1 LRADGIAFILT
12 LSARSPTSTGAAEAR
27 RKQAGDA
34 GLCKNGE
41 KPMREQLRHFRLGV
55 ISTISVACILAT
67 ASMSNAAQ
75 LTAPVATTT
84 GTYQGLMNFQE
95 LPGDPTS
102 GVNVFFGIRYGQA
115 PVGTLRWKP
124 PQAPNPGQGSIV
136 AATIGHTCTQGR
148 ATDSE
153 DCLFLNVYTPSHVTP
168 RSRLPVFIWIH
179 GGALVN
185 GAGSDYDPSVM
196 VADNNIIV
204 VTINY
209 RLGSLGFLAASVL
222 EATAPNAFQNVG
234 DAGNYGFMDQQ
245 FAMAWVQR
253 NIAAFGGDPD
263 AVTIGGESAGGLSV
277 SSHLASTNTYRGLT
291 GHNLFGGAIIE
302 SGAYMYHDVPSL
314 ATYQALSDTF
324 AQQDA
329 NQFCNGS
336 LTLACLQGLTAAQV
350 FANER
355 DFGGFGIA
363 PNFGTKILPLDLHT
377 AFSTGRFNQVPVLQ
391 GTNLNEGRL
400 FEPSFFPS
408 AVTAP
413 SGTAPTIFAAGG
425 PASFDLQVPNI
436 LCANPQFT
444 GTPATCSYLQEI
456 QFFLQTLVT
465 ATPSNSGPTAPFTE
479 AVVAASATAEGEYP
493 IASFHN
499 FVPQT
504 TSSIPNL
511 NNNFGGGNVDEA
523 LSQIFTD
530 FVFACN
536 GLDSNSDLS
545 RRTRVFAYEFN
556 DPNAPSAA
564 GVPGPGSNR
573 AGFTTASQHAAELQ
587 YIFNFGSAFTP
598 AQAALAGDMKTYWA
612 NFVKTGDPNRNTRD
626 DLATLVSLKPS
637 IGLPHWPHFDA
648 RSDQDHD
655 GDDNDHG
662 NQKVQSLTPPGLL
675 AAQGPHP
682 FNTFRNDHFCRT
694 WEPLLTFNNGNEPQ
708 QP

>member
-1 LRADGIAFILT
+1 
-12 LSARSPTSTGAAEAR
+12 
-27 RKQAGDA
+27 
-34 GLCKNGE
+34 
-41 KPMREQLRHFRLGV
+41 MREQLRQFRLGV
-55 ISTISVACILAT
+55 IGAMSAACILAT
-67 ASMSNAAQ
+67 TSASNAQ
-75 LTAPVATTT
+75 LTAPVVTTT

-95 LPGDPTS
+95 FPGDPAS
-102 GVNVFFGIRYGQA
+102 GVNVFFGIRYGQP

-136 AATIGHTCTQGR
+136 AGTPGHTCVQGR
-148 ATDSE
+148 PTDSE
-153 DCLFLNVYTPSHVTP
+153 DCLFLNVYTPSKATAK
-168 RSRLPVFIWIH
+168 SKLPVFIWIH

-196 VADNNIIV
+196 VAGNDIIV

-222 EATAPNAFQNVG
+222 AATAPNGFQNVG

-245 FAMAWVQR
+245 FAMAWVQQ
-253 NIAAFGGDPD
+253 NIAAFGGDPET
-263 AVTIGGESAGGLSV
+263 VTIGGESAGGLSV
-277 SSHLASTNTYRGLT
+277 SSHLASTNTFRGLT
-291 GHNLFGGAIIE
+291 GHDLFGGAIIE

-314 ATYQALSDTF
+314 ATYQTLSNTF
-324 AQQDA
+324 ANQDCGGTA
-329 NQFCNGS
+329 
-336 LTLACLQGLTAAQV
+336 TLACLQGLTVAQV

-377 AFSTGRFNQVPVLQ
+377 AFSTGQFNHVPVLQ

-413 SGTAPTIFAAGG
+413 KGIGNNAAIFAAGG

-436 LCANPQFT
+436 LCATPQFT
-444 GTPATCSYLQEI
+444 GTPAACSYLQEI

-465 ATPSNSGPTAPFTE
+465 ATPSNQTPTSAFTE
-479 AVVAASATAEGEYP
+479 AVVAASATAASEYP
-493 IASFHN
+493 IANFHN

-504 TSSIPNL
+504 TSSIPGL
-511 NNNFGGGNVDEA
+511 TNNFGGGNVDEA

-536 GLDSNSDLS
+536 GFDSNSDLS
-545 RRTRVFAYEFN
+545 RRVKVFAYEFN
-556 DPNAPSAA
+556 DPNAPNRA
-564 GVPGPGSNR
+564 GVPGPGVNG

-587 YIFNFGSAFTP
+587 YIFNFGSNFTP
-598 AQAALAGDMKTYWA
+598 AQVTLANDMKTYWA
-612 NFVKTGDPNRNTRD
+612 NFVKTGDPNRNSK

-637 IGLPHWPHFDA
+637 DQLPHWPHFNARGDSDA
-648 RSDQDHD
+648 D
-655 GDDNDHG
+655 GDLDDHG
-662 NQKVQSLTPPGLL
+662 NQKIQSLTPPGLL
-675 AAQGPHP
+675 APQGPHP
-682 FNTFRNDHFCRT
+682 FNTFSTDHFCAT
-694 WEPLLTFNNGNEPQ
+694 WQPLLTFNNGNEPQ

>member
-1 LRADGIAFILT
+1 LHPGYRI
-12 LSARSPTSTGAAEAR
+12 
-27 RKQAGDA
+27 
-34 GLCKNGE
+34 
-41 KPMREQLRHFRLGV
+41 GV
-55 ISTISVACILAT
+55 ECTVYG
-67 ASMSNAAQ
+67 
-75 LTAPVATTT
+75 PVVTTT
-84 GTYQGLMNFQE
+84 GTYTGLKNFQE
-95 LPGDPTS
+95 LPGDPAS
-102 GVNVFFGIRYGQA
+102 GVNAFFGIRYGQA

-124 PQAPNPGQGSIV
+124 PQAPNPGQGSII
-136 AATIGHTCTQGR
+136 ANAFGHTCVQGR

-153 DCLFLNVYTPSHVTP
+153 DCLFLNVYTPSTATAK
-168 RSRLPVFIWIH
+168 SKLPVFIWIH

-196 VADNNIIV
+196 VAGNEIIV

-222 EATAPNAFQNVG
+222 AATAPNAFQNVG

-245 FAMAWVQR
+245 FAMAWVHD
-253 NIAAFGGDPD
+253 NIAAFGGDPET
-263 AVTIGGESAGGLSV
+263 VTIGGESAGGLSV
-277 SSHLASTNTYRGLT
+277 SSHLASTNTFRGLT
-291 GHNLFGGAIIE
+291 GHDLFGGAIIE

-314 ATYQALSDTF
+314 ATYQTLSNTF

-329 NQFCNGS
+329 NQFCGGN
-336 LTLACLQGLTAAQV
+336 LTLACLQGLAAAQV

-400 FEPSFFPS
+400 FESSFFPK

-413 SGTAPTIFAAGG
+413 FGTTATIFAAGG
-425 PASFDLQVPNI
+425 PASFDLQVANI
-436 LCANPQFT
+436 LCATPQFT
-444 GTPATCSYLQEI
+444 GTPATCTYLQEI

-465 ATPSNSGPTAPFTE
+465 ATPSNQTATSAFTE
-479 AVVAASATAEGEYP
+479 AVVAASATAESEYP
-493 IASFHN
+493 IANFHN

-504 TSSIPNL
+504 TSTIPGL

-536 GLDSNSDLS
+536 GFDSNSDLS
-545 RRTRVFAYEFN
+545 RRVKVFAYEFN
-556 DPNAPSAA
+556 DPNAPSKA
-564 GVPGPGSNR
+564 GVPGPGSNGS
-573 AGFTTASQHAAELQ
+573 GFTTASQHAAELQ
-587 YIFNFGSAFTP
+587 YIFNFGSNFTP
-598 AQAALAGDMKTYWA
+598 AQVTLANQMKTYWA
-612 NFVKTGDPNRNTRD
+612 NFVKTGDPNRSSR

-637 IGLPHWPHFDA
+637 DQLPHWPHFNA
-648 RSDQDHD
+648 RSDSDAD
-655 GDDNDHG
+655 GDLDDHG
-662 NQKVQSLTPPGLL
+662 NQKIQSLTPPGLL
-675 AAQGPHP
+675 APQGPHP
-682 FNTFRNDHFCRT
+682 FNTFSTDHFCAT
-694 WEPLLTFNNGNEPQ
+694 WQPLLTFNNGNEPQ